1 MFPKP
6 IALPA
11 AAKMTPNLELKPEFL
26 DCSISMLVSFACKG
40 TAFFAYM
47 QIFVTKNMAY
57 IKFRKRV
64 MMAVLIRSANIA
76 PMIGTIRNGFT
87 V

>member
-1 MFPKP
+1 MHFFVFYTKKESPKAP
-6 IALPA
+6 FRSLILNYA
-11 AAKMTPNLELKPEFL
+11 
-26 DCSISMLVSFACKG
+26 
-40 TAFFAYM
+40 
-47 QIFVTKNMAY
+47 IFVTKNMAY